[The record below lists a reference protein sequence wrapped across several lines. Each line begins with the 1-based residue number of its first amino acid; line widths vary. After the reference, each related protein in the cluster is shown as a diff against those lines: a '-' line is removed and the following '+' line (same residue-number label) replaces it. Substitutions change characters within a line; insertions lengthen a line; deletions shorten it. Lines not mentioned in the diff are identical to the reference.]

1 MQRLPKTCSQNL
13 RLIQFLKHFCVK
25 LKFLEFIE
33 NRKNH
38 EKVKFS
44 VICKRANGTYTLK
57 NAEMI
62 L

>member
-33 NRKNH
+33 NRNNH
-38 EKVKFS
+38 EKVMF
-44 VICKRANGTYTLK
+44 L
-57 NAEMI
+57 
-62 L
+62 